1 MGIKPNQLL
10 VRIRPQR
17 IAILVEEHINNNQ
30 ILSLLAFLSRIWGGR
45 YSYIIVVKEED
56 AGLSAKRSLSAIR
69 PELVLG
75 VGVDANEWAK
85 ISLELCQPRAFA
97 ILDLQDSRL
106 KEFITHNLK
115 GIIWTE
121 YVVWAEIRESPE
133 MQRRNLRLL
142 KIKADFSL
150 SSFMAASFGLVPDS
164 KVDESAKDLNSDV
177 SEITGESDMS
187 VYLRTC
193 TEMVKKWSWLDFA
206 NSRLDRYQIHSAATI
221 WSPTIVMVKEDEAI
235 SDIALFWNLRMQ
247 FGPGASGRIVLFS
260 EAQVKNLSSVK
271 ALVSWIDSSP
281 VNSNYCQLVS
291 KSCDN
296 SSLEALARRIR
307 PRLRKL
313 KSRIAHVDVRESI
326 YDIPLVIPYD
336 REVQM
341 RPIVSN
347 KAISIEGI
355 RPFYEEYLP
364 STAAW
369 ICDLVKDNQ
378 TGRAPFD
385 PCLPPRE
392 SASQVLN
399 APDPPHFRFGIN
411 TLGYGIDSMNIRFTK
426 QNQSISF
433 RVPSAEELLGEMLIE
448 SGFKLV
454 KDEKRIRY
462 AQTIDMFGGLL
473 GTARFFSGIS
483 LKILEAFKSERLTYG
498 QIKAGAKLG
507 KNKSRRIPMF
517 LKVANKLPE
526 HSKRVAKQRHFEYLK
541 ENLSLY
547 ASENEIIEKLIDR
560 GVLRR
565 KWKLDKCPYCDKGYW
580 VDHLEIDA
588 PTICPGC
595 YKKIPLG
602 HKFQL
607 GYELNELVGLSIR
620 EGIIPVIL
628 TGRFLYNLTNKGFFW
643 LPGIR
648 YSRGS
653 MQSDFDILACCDG
666 YFIAAECKTLIETG
680 TESGIWTKLADQVK
694 IRVDLGKIC
703 GIETLIIAAMCKE
716 FPKDFKSEVLKMT
729 DQNISV
735 FFLNKDDL
743 LEGHRRVPSG
753 GQQRRLM
760 RINDILPPKT
770 FPSEKKRRKRGK
782 RFVSF

>member
-1 MGIKPNQLL
+1 MKIKPNQLL

-17 IAILVEEHINNNQ
+17 IAILVEGHINNDQ

-85 ISLELCQPRAFA
+85 ISLELCQPRAFT

-164 KVDESAKDLNSDV
+164 KVDEYAKDLNSDV

-281 VNSNYCQLVS
+281 VNSNYCELVS

-385 PCLPPRE
+385 MCLPPRE
-392 SASQVLN
+392 SALQVLN
-399 APDPPHFRFGIN
+399 APDPPRIRFGIN
-411 TLGYGIDSMNIRFTK
+411 ALGYGIDSMNIRFTK
-426 QNQSISF
+426 QKQSISF
-433 RVPSAEELLGEMLIE
+433 RVPNAEELLGEMLIE
-448 SGFKLV
+448 SGFKLA
-454 KDEKRIRY
+454 KDEKKIRY
-462 AQTIDMFGGLL
+462 AQTIDMFGGLRDA
-473 GTARFFSGIS
+473 ARFFSGIS
-483 LKILEAFKSERLTYG
+483 LKILEVFKSKPLIYD
-498 QIKAGAKLG
+498 QIKEKAKLG
-507 KNKSRRIPMF
+507 KNKSKRTPMF
-517 LKVANKLPE
+517 LKWANELPE
-526 HSKRVAKQRHFEYLK
+526 HSKRVTKQRYIKYLK

-547 ASENEIIEKLIDR
+547 TSENEIIEKLIDR

-565 KWKLDKCPYCDKGYW
+565 KWKLNKCPYCDKDYW
-580 VDHLEIDA
+580 VDHLEIHA
-588 PTICPGC
+588 PMICPGC
-595 YKKIPLG
+595 HKKIPL
-602 HKFQL
+602 HDKFQL
-607 GYELNELVGLSIR
+607 GYELNELIGLSIR
-620 EGIIPVIL
+620 EGIIPVVL
-628 TGRFLYNLTNKGFFW
+628 TARFLYNLTDMGFSW
-643 LPGIR
+643 LPGMKC
-648 YSRGS
+648 SRGS
-653 MQSDFDILACCDG
+653 IQSDFDILACCDG
-666 YFIAAECKTLIETG
+666 HFIAAECKTLIETG
-680 TESGIWTKLADQVK
+680 TESGTWAKLADQIK
-694 IRVDLGKIC
+694 TQVDLGKIC
-703 GIETLIIAAMCKE
+703 GIETLIVAAMCKE

-729 DQNISV
+729 DQNMAV

-743 LEGHRRVPSG
+743 LEGRRRVPSS

-760 RINDILPPKT
+760 RVNDILPPKT
-770 FPSEKKRRKRGK
+770 LPSRKKRRRRGK